1 MKYWPND
8 VKTTHSIWSRITVT
22 LTSTI
27 PSAEYQISKLQVKSV
42 RTQKKWSAISHDL
55 HFQVSDPGHDMTVT
69 HMHYTAWPDHEV
81 PQNAMSVISF
91 IRRVRRE
98 HPQSLDQPLLV
109 HCSAGVGRTGT
120 FILLDTVMQQM
131 KNEGTL
137 SIYNVLKNVRGQRM
151 KMVQTKVYTYHEIIQ
166 AE

>member
-1 MKYWPND
+1 MK
-8 VKTTHSIWSRITVT
+8 KR
-22 LTSTI
+22 
-27 PSAEYQISKLQVKSV
+27 
-42 RTQKKWSAISHDL
+42 SAISHFL

-69 HMHYTAWPDHEV
+69 HMHYTAWPDHGV

-91 IRRVRRE
+91 IRRVRRD
-98 HPQSLDQPLLV
+98 HPHCLDQPLLV

-137 SIYNVLKNVRGQRM
+137 SIYNVLKNVRDQRV
-151 KMVQTKVYTYHEIIQ
+151 KMVQTKVYIHNYNIMK
-166 AE
+166 

>member
-1 MKYWPND
+1 
-8 VKTTHSIWSRITVT
+8 
-22 LTSTI
+22 
-27 PSAEYQISKLQVKSV
+27 
-42 RTQKKWSAISHDL
+42 
-55 HFQVSDPGHDMTVT
+55 MTVT
-69 HMHYTAWPDHEV
+69 HMHYTAWPDHGV

-98 HPQSLDQPLLV
+98 HPHHLDQPLLV

-131 KNEGTL
+131 KNKGTL

-151 KMVQTKVYTYHEIIQ
+151 KMVQTTVSIHNIYSYCCAGRICCPQIRDQVCVLMSAGSVCVHS
-166 AE
+166 